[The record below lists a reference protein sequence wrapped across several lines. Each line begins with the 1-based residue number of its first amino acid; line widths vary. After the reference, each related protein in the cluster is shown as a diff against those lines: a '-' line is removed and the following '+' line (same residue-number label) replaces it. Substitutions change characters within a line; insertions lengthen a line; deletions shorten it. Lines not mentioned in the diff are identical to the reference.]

1 MPEAAKPPTK
11 NGRKTG
17 REATQFQAG
26 NPGGPGR
33 PAGSRNKASILLDKM
48 AESGALAVLRKQIA
62 LARGGDQRAAELILS
77 RIWPVRKGRP
87 VTLNLPA
94 INTAANIVTAL
105 GVVAQAVGA
114 GDLTPDEGQAVTV
127 ILEAKRR
134 AIETAELE
142 SRVAALEQE
151 RSDLRRTK

>member
-1 MPEAAKPPTK
+1 MSEAAKPPTK

-17 REATQFQAG
+17 REATQFQSG

-33 PAGSRNKASILLDKM
+33 PVGSRNKATLLLDQM
-48 AESGALAVLRKQIA
+48 AASGAQAVLRKQME
-62 LARGGDQRAAELILS
+62 LAKDGDQRAAELILS
-77 RIWPVRKGRP
+77 RVWPVRKGRP
-87 VTLNLPA
+87 VKLDLPA
-94 INTAANIVTAL
+94 IDTAANVVSAL
-105 GVVAQAVGA
+105 GTVANAVGA

-142 SRVAALEQE
+142 SRVSALEQK
-151 RSDLRRTK
+151 RRR

>member
-1 MPEAAKPPTK
+1 MPDGAKPPTK

-17 REATQFQAG
+17 REATQFQSG

-33 PAGSRNKASILLDKM
+33 PVGSRNKASILLDKM
-48 AESGALAVLRKQIA
+48 AESGAQAVLRKQIA
-62 LARGGDQRAAELILS
+62 LAKGGDQRAAELILS
-77 RIWPVRKGRP
+77 RVWPVRKGRP
-87 VTLNLPA
+87 VALDLPA
-94 INTAANIVTAL
+94 IDTAANIVSAL
-105 GVVAQAVGA
+105 GAVADAVGA

-142 SRVAALEQE
+142 SRVSALEQE
-151 RSDLRRTK
+151 RRK